1 MPAERIYNNRPVFRL
16 RLPATPRLDR
26 ILSWTP
32 RPIQSLLQHIFP
44 EWFLPPIIILKEK
57 TTEGAAYF
65 DNELQIYR
73 RLQPL
78 QGDCIPRLLGVAI
91 TNDWIP
97 TLVLEY
103 IDGTPLNKLEPGDA
117 SVDTDDRTNT
127 AAPQESPDNYAVI
140 RPDLRQGLK
149 RTFDLFRERGVAHG
163 DPELHNFI
171 LVGGR
176 DKAVDLVKAVDLELA
191 HDLGDGIDDNDETT
205 EEDIVMAN
213 ILSQILHC

>member
-97 TLVLEY
+97 TLVLDILTARRSISSSWMQVSTRMIEPRPRHLRKVLTT
-103 IDGTPLNKLEPGDA
+103 TP
-117 SVDTDDRTNT
+117 SSDRT
-127 AAPQESPDNYAVI
+127 
-140 RPDLRQGLK
+140 
-149 RTFDLFRERGVAHG
+149 
-163 DPELHNFI
+163 
-171 LVGGR
+171 
-176 DKAVDLVKAVDLELA
+176 
-191 HDLGDGIDDNDETT
+191 
-205 EEDIVMAN
+205 
-213 ILSQILHC
+213 